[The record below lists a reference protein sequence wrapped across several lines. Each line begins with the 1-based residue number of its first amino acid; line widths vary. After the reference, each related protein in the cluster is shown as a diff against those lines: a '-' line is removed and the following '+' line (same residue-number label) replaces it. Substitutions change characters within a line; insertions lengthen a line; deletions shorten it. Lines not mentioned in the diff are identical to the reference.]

1 MRQPQDF
8 LRAGSKVF
16 VKAPVSRM
24 SVAGWRSIAQGK
36 AADAHRAANSN
47 STRLGA
53 AYDAVLNLSFAV
65 LLIEGWRCTS
75 ANGHHAE
82 ALEAAAA
89 IVGVTESVFDRVDA
103 IRDLRNNQYQGMEPT
118 ADDVEAALEAMAR
131 MAPELLFYLAR
142 LR

>member
-1 MRQPQDF
+1 MPLRRPEDF

-16 VKAPVSRM
+16 VKAPVNRDAI
-24 SVAGWRSIAQGK
+24 AGWCNIAKGK
-36 AADAHRAANSN
+36 VADAQREANSR

-65 LLIEGWRCTS
+65 LLYQGWRCTS

-89 IVGVTESVFDRVDA
+89 YVGVTEAVFDRVDA
-103 IRDLRNNQYQGMEPT
+103 IRDLRNNQYQGVEPT
-118 ADDVEAALEAMAR
+118 KADVVAALAAMER
-131 MAPELLFYLAR
+131 MLPELLASLK
-142 LR
+142 

>member
-1 MRQPQDF
+1 MPLRKPEDF

-16 VKAPVSRM
+16 VKAPVNRDAI
-24 SVAGWRSIAQGK
+24 AGWCNIAKGK
-36 AADAHRAANSN
+36 VADAQREANSR

-65 LLIEGWRCTS
+65 LLHQGWRCTS

-89 IVGVTESVFDRVDA
+89 YVGVTEAVFDRVDA
-103 IRDLRNNQYQGMEPT
+103 IRDLRNNQYQGVEPT
-118 ADDVEAALEAMAR
+118 KADVVAALAAMER
-131 MAPELLFYLAR
+131 MLPELLASLK
-142 LR
+142 